1 MSWGLWETEKA
12 GPAGAAAGLRGH
24 SPVQRVREAR
34 SGHRAPRQ
42 AQALGRRSGI
52 SYGFDFFVVV
62 VTGFLSFLF
71 WFSFLNHEPYYLY
84 NYNTNPETC

>member
-24 SPVQRVREAR
+24 SPVQRVREVR

-52 SYGFDFFVVV
+52 SYGFDLFFLLLLLLVF
-62 VTGFLSFLF
+62 FLSFF
-71 WFSFLNHEPYYLY
+71 GFPF
-84 NYNTNPETC
+84 